1 MDTEDGEDR
10 LSSLPE
16 GLLED
21 ILFYLPSRDAVRT
34 SVLARRWRTVW
45 KSVRALRVMESESY
59 QSANELNGFVNN
71 MLLLRETLPLNVVEI
86 KSYHESF
93 DEDHNFES
101 LRYIEHWVRYAFL
114 REVKALRLYIMDVDV
129 MLPDKLLTS
138 SKLEKLELTR
148 VVSEGPTLDFSSCP
162 LLNDLKMEFCNLL
175 VDKITSPSIAHL
187 SVTYCCFKSVGRT
200 RISTPNLVSL
210 QLVDCRER
218 TPLLESMPKPVSAFV
233 RLCNRSD
240 CCDKSYEIGDCGD
253 NSCKGCPGS
262 TGNSPSILLQGLSC
276 AANLELTAKKTVF
289 VFRRDLTRCPI
300 FSKLKTLLLNGWC
313 LTRNFDALVC
323 FLQHSPALEKLI
335 LQLPE
340 VRICCVMIYLL
351 ELSFNGVF

>member
-1 MDTEDGEDR
+1 MDPSREANRRRTMDTEDGEDR

-101 LRYIEHWVRYAFL
+101 LRYIEHWVR
-114 REVKALRLYIMDVDV
+114 
-129 MLPDKLLTS
+129 
-138 SKLEKLELTR
+138 
-148 VVSEGPTLDFSSCP
+148 
-162 LLNDLKMEFCNLL
+162 
-175 VDKITSPSIAHL
+175 
-187 SVTYCCFKSVGRT
+187 
-200 RISTPNLVSL
+200 
-210 QLVDCRER
+210 
-218 TPLLESMPKPVSAFV
+218 
-233 RLCNRSD
+233 SD

-340 VRICCVMIYLL
+340 IPEDLVPKVGIYGVKKQSSMMNHLTVEIKCCKPDVRIGQIVEVLSLYGIPPRNIMAYELPKEMTSRSGNL
-351 ELSFNGVF
+351 WPSGSLSFEQKRT